1 MFRTNLVNIRVFEVD
16 DEYRV
21 DIVDR
26 ADDNIYEA
34 FLYQKDEVD
43 KTLILRENKSSD
55 DEETALAEF
64 MYSVHQVL
72 VCGGYEDAD
81 DSEYFKYV
89 EPVEEDYYYEAYKR
103 RKRRYIKM

>member
-1 MFRTNLVNIRVFEVD
+1 MLRTNLVNIRVFEVD

-34 FLYQKDEVD
+34 FLYQKDEAD

-55 DEETALAEF
+55 DEETALVQQELQQEV
-64 MYSVHQVL
+64 MN
-72 VCGGYEDAD
+72 
-81 DSEYFKYV
+81 YFQSDLLSYLFC
-89 EPVEEDYYYEAYKR
+89 YYLIILIYYF
-103 RKRRYIKM
+103 